1 MRYENTFNCISVRS
15 SRYIFRYKNLHQQYR
30 CIIAHFHSLNYDV
43 CYNTPMLLMK
53 IVLSISIVI
62 AMILIHFL
70 LFYLSKMNAAYLQRL
85 VYTMAPALMKLM
97 AIDVSVSQDLM
108 AQFVRRG
115 LTFVYQKTIN
125 AFSNKEE
132 CATVIMLISKLFVFV
147 LSTL

>member
-1 MRYENTFNCISVRS
+1 MTIEIDKR
-15 SRYIFRYKNLHQQYR
+15 IF
-30 CIIAHFHSLNYDV
+30 LNSHCNDF
-43 CYNTPMLLMK
+43 TLQM
-53 IVLSISIVI
+53 
-62 AMILIHFL
+62 IHFL